1 MKNTFDDIAGYAREK
16 EELQKLCE
24 IINNRRSYLEK
35 GAKLPKG
42 IIFYG
47 ETGTGKT
54 LFAKVLASACSLKVL
69 TIDAKN
75 FSDGRAISKQIKK
88 AFAAAARS
96 KEPAMIFFDEI
107 DKVLPNAVDDYDTD
121 TSRAILTQLLTSID
135 GMDSS
140 GNFIFVATCNY
151 YFDLPETLVR
161 PGRIDKKIHI
171 GNPDYAS
178 RIDILQRYMGKT
190 SCRFEIAPEELAKL
204 TPGFSCA
211 ALETLVNECV
221 LHSDENMF
229 VSEQL
234 IRYTILENKTEDIP
248 RPSPTQADIAN
259 ACRNIGCFVVAK
271 NFDDG
276 DYLLRLG
283 DDTVCNLYFNGLIA
297 SHDDDYDDEDGID
310 FGAAADRDECD
321 EDNYGDDDY
330 DDDDYDEDDYD
341 EDDYNDDEDD
351 AVSCYY
357 SEEDY
362 LHAVC
367 VLMGGIAAEEVV
379 MKKRYGNVGRVL
391 STVDLVLMGMSYN
404 GFFGHE
410 LRYSISRS
418 KIFPYP
424 DARIDAI
431 NAKMCDIASKCMQ
444 TAMQIVKANATLIEK
459 LIPILIEKSS
469 IFKKDCEEIVASLGG
484 VVKVD
489 VE

>member
-69 TIDAKN
+69 TIDTKN
-75 FSDGRAISKQIKK
+75 FSDGRAISKQIRK

-107 DKVLPNAVDDYDTD
+107 DKVLPCENYSTD
-121 TSRAILTQLLTSID
+121 TSKMILTQLLTSID

-171 GNPDYAS
+171 GTPDYGS
-178 RIDILQRYMGKT
+178 RVDILKLYMNKT
-190 SCRFEIAPEELAKL
+190 PCKFELPPEELAKL
-204 TPGFSCA
+204 IPGFSCA
-211 ALETLVNECV
+211 ALETMVNECV
-221 LHSDENMF
+221 LHSDDNLF
-229 VSEQL
+229 VSEKL
-234 IRYTILENKTEDIP
+234 IRDVISENLTQDIP
-248 RPSPTQADIAN
+248 RNSPTQADFAN

-283 DDTVCNLYFNGLIA
+283 DRK
-297 SHDDDYDDEDGID
+297 S
-310 FGAAADRDECD
+310 
-321 EDNYGDDDY
+321 
-330 DDDDYDEDDYD
+330 
-341 EDDYNDDEDD
+341 
-351 AVSCYY
+351 
-357 SEEDY
+357 
-362 LHAVC
+362 
-367 VLMGGIAAEEVV
+367 VV
-379 MKKRYGNVGRVL
+379 
-391 STVDLVLMGMSYN
+391 
-404 GFFGHE
+404 
-410 LRYSISRS
+410 
-418 KIFPYP
+418 
-424 DARIDAI
+424 
-431 NAKMCDIASKCMQ
+431 
-444 TAMQIVKANATLIEK
+444 
-459 LIPILIEKSS
+459 
-469 IFKKDCEEIVASLGG
+469 
-484 VVKVD
+484 
-489 VE
+489 

>member
-75 FSDGRAISKQIKK
+75 FSDGRAISKQIRK

-107 DKVLPNAVDDYDTD
+107 DKVLPCENYSTD
-121 TSRAILTQLLTSID
+121 TSKMILTQLLTSID
-135 GMDSS
+135 GMDSG

-171 GNPDYAS
+171 GTPDYGS
-178 RIDILQRYMGKT
+178 RVDILKLYMNKT
-190 SCRFEIAPEELAKL
+190 PCKFELPPEELAKL
-204 TPGFSCA
+204 IPGFSCA
-211 ALETLVNECV
+211 ALETMVNECV
-221 LHSDENMF
+221 LHSDDNLF
-229 VSEQL
+229 VSEKL
-234 IRYTILENKTEDIP
+234 IRDVISENLTQDIP
-248 RPSPTQADIAN
+248 RNSPTQADFAN

-310 FGAAADRDECD
+310 FGAAADMDECD

-330 DDDDYDEDDYD
+330 DDDDYDDDDYD
-341 EDDYNDDEDD
+341 DDEND

-362 LHAVC
+362 LHAIC
-367 VLMGGIAAEEVV
+367 ALMGGIAAEEIVLNKTYDNIGRLLYSADAV
-379 MKKRYGNVGRVL
+379 M
-391 STVDLVLMGMSYN
+391 TGMSYN
-404 GFFGHE
+404 GLLGSE
-410 LRYSISRS
+410 LRYSIPRAQNL
-418 KIFPYP
+418 PYMSQ
-424 DARIDAI
+424 RIDAI
-431 NAKMCDIASKCMQ
+431 NAALDKIAFECLQ
-444 TAMQIVKANATLIEK
+444 TARNIVETNASLIK
-459 LIPILIEKSS
+459 RLIPILVQKRS

>member
-75 FSDGRAISKQIKK
+75 FSDGRAISKQIRK

-140 GNFIFVATCNY
+140 GNFIFVATCNRY
-151 YFDLPETLVR
+151 ASLPESIVR
-161 PGRIDKKIHI
+161 SGRIDKKIHI

-341 EDDYNDDEDD
+341 DDEDD
-351 AVSCYY
+351 AASCYY

>member
-75 FSDGRAISKQIKK
+75 FSDGRAISKQIRK

-140 GNFIFVATCNY
+140 GNFIFVATCNRY
-151 YFDLPETLVR
+151 ASLPESIVR
-161 PGRIDKKIHI
+161 SGRIDKKIHI

-259 ACRNIGCFVVAK
+259 ACRNIGCFVVSK

-297 SHDDDYDDEDGID
+297 EHDSDFDNEDGID
-310 FGAAADRDECD
+310 FGAVEDRDE
-321 EDNYGDDDY
+321 NDD
-330 DDDDYDEDDYD
+330 
-341 EDDYNDDEDD
+341 DDEDD
-351 AVSCYY
+351 DDDCYDDED
-357 SEEDY
+357 EETGFYFTKSDY
-362 LHAVC
+362 LHAIC
-367 VLMGGIAAEEVV
+367 ALMGGIAAEEIVLNKTYDNIGRLLYSADAV
-379 MKKRYGNVGRVL
+379 M
-391 STVDLVLMGMSYN
+391 TGMSYN
-404 GFFGHE
+404 GLLGSE
-410 LRYSISRS
+410 LRYSIPRAQNL
-418 KIFPYP
+418 PYMSQ
-424 DARIDAI
+424 RIDAI
-431 NAKMCDIASKCMQ
+431 NAALDKIAFECMQ
-444 TAMQIVKANATLIEK
+444 TARNIVETNASLIK
-459 LIPILIEKSS
+459 RLIPILVQKRSV
-469 IFKKDCEEIVASLGG
+469 FKTDCEEIVASLGG

>member
-1 MKNTFDDIAGYAREK
+1 MKNTFDDIAGYVREK

-24 IINNRRSYLEK
+24 IINNRRTYLEK

-88 AFAAAARS
+88 AFAAAAHS

-107 DKVLPNAVDDYDTD
+107 DKMLPCRDYNTD
-121 TSRAILTQLLTSID
+121 TSKMILTQLLTSID
-135 GMDSS
+135 GMDSG

-171 GNPDYAS
+171 GTPDYGS
-178 RIDILQRYMGKT
+178 RVDILKMYMNKT
-190 SCRFEIAPEELAKL
+190 PCKFELPPEELAKL
-204 TPGFSCA
+204 IPGFSCA

-221 LHSDENMF
+221 LHSDENLF
-229 VSEQL
+229 VSEKL
-234 IRYTILENKTEDIP
+234 IRDVISENLTQDIP
-248 RPSPTQADIAN
+248 RNSPTQADYAN

-297 SHDDDYDDEDGID
+297 SHDDDFDNEDGID
-310 FGAAADRDECD
+310 FGAVEDRDE
-321 EDNYGDDDY
+321 NDD
-330 DDDDYDEDDYD
+330 
-341 EDDYNDDEDD
+341 DDEDD
-351 AVSCYY
+351 DDDCYDDD
-357 SEEDY
+357 EEETGFYFTKSDY
-362 LHAVC
+362 LHAIC
-367 VLMGGIAAEEVV
+367 ALMGGVAAEEIVLNKTYDNIGRLLYSADAV
-379 MKKRYGNVGRVL
+379 M
-391 STVDLVLMGMSYN
+391 TGMSYN
-404 GFFGHE
+404 GLLGSE
-410 LRYSISRS
+410 LRYSISRAQNL
-418 KIFPYP
+418 PYMSQ
-424 DARIDAI
+424 RIDAI
-431 NAKMCDIASKCMQ
+431 NAALDNIAFECMQ
-444 TAMQIVKANATLIEK
+444 MARSIVEANASLIK
-459 LIPILIEKSS
+459 RLIPILVQKRSV
-469 IFKKDCEEIVASLGG
+469 FKKDCEEIVASLGG

-489 VE
+489 IE